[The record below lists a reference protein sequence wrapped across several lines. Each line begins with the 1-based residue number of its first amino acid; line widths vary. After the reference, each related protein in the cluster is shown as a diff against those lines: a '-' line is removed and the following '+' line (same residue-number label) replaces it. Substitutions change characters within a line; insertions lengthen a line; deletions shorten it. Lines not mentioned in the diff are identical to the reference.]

1 MESNPRIQLAGLA
14 FDAWVLLPAI
24 SNADIER
31 VPEIWLR
38 LRPRGAGLVQ
48 MAPKLCC
55 SKHMTIVLEFGVF
68 MSSARAGGTIS
79 ATNNNV
85 RYWLIRSSLFKSTSA
100 CLLFGSLLC
109 WLRRLFFRGLLDGA
123 RVAVGGVL
131 CRDLQSP
138 CRGACQQQ
146 RVLGEV
152 FVSRPRR
159 LIFGLGGHPHQPA
172 MPLPGG
178 VHHYLVLLFRD
189 GPNDGIEVGF
199 GHFCVQP

>member
-1 MESNPRIQLAGLA
+1 
-14 FDAWVLLPAI
+14 
-24 SNADIER
+24 
-31 VPEIWLR
+31 
-38 LRPRGAGLVQ
+38 

-85 RYWLIRSSLFKSTSA
+85 RYWRIRSSLFKSTSA

-138 CRGACQQQ
+138 CRGACHHHL
-146 RVLGEV
+146 VLAAL
-152 FVSRPRR
+152 FASLLLT
-159 LIFGLGGHPHQPA
+159 LIFL
-172 MPLPGG
+172 
-178 VHHYLVLLFRD
+178 
-189 GPNDGIEVGF
+189 
-199 GHFCVQP
+199 